1 MTMTEV
7 AIAQIT
13 RELQL
18 TKRQV
23 QATVELLD
31 SGATVPFIALTDEA
45 VKASG
50 SESPDLST
58 P

>member
-1 MTMTEV
+1 MTEV

-13 RELQL
+13 REPQL
-18 TKRQV
+18 IQRQV